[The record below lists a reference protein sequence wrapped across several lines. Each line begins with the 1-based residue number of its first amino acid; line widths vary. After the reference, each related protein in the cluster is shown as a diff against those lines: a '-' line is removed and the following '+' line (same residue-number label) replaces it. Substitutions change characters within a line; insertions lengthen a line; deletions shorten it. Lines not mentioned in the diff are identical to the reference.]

1 MLSVKALID
10 RIALVVSTRQP
21 TSYRALQSAIAAR
34 SGTTVYVV
42 DRTIKARKNEWYA
55 CLPDLDPSKPTG
67 QHFAI
72 MVQEPTPANLRAVL
86 KTIEDIA
93 EIDGEVR
100 PCLLELALDF
110 FPRNP
115 ADPAEALM
123 SRERIV
129 GLLQRHHWSAGQ
141 GFLAHKPD
149 APRKVDRR
157 QVYQEEEM
165 KQTRYLFSAAGDKTH
180 SDVELHE
187 LTVRNRAL
195 NPKPGNDLY
204 LNATVYQGV
213 LYAPRQINIQHK
225 IADQRNSDKD
235 TLAYLPNEERRG
247 RVELT
252 LTSLE
257 TLEQVGLKTV
267 DDLAQCRFRKISRNL
282 LGFRLPT
289 CKADGDAINEAI
301 AQMKTRGVYG
311 VELNQR
317 ADNHELR
324 QQMKPRPRKTDRH
337 GMGLD
342 DWPEMNAL
350 VGDALDGLQAKWRR
364 F

>member
-1 MLSVKALID
+1 MENVIPPATHSAAEGNIAGMLSVKALID

-213 LYAPRQINIQHK
+213 LNAP
-225 IADQRNSDKD
+225 
-235 TLAYLPNEERRG
+235 G
-247 RVELT
+247 RST
-252 LTSLE
+252 FST
-257 TLEQVGLKTV
+257 
-267 DDLAQCRFRKISRNL
+267 
-282 LGFRLPT
+282 RLPISAT
-289 CKADGDAINEAI
+289 PT
-301 AQMKTRGVYG
+301 KTRWHICPTKSAGG
-311 VELNQR
+311 
-317 ADNHELR
+317 
-324 QQMKPRPRKTDRH
+324 
-337 GMGLD
+337 G
-342 DWPEMNAL
+342 
-350 VGDALDGLQAKWRR
+350 
-364 F
+364 